1 MISTRRI
8 EANGLSFT
16 IDEAGAGDDV
26 ALLLHGFP
34 ESRLAWRKQIPVL
47 ADMGWRVVAPDM
59 RGYADSSRPD
69 GVKAYHVDNLAADV
83 AALFDALGAK
93 RRLLIGHDW
102 GGMVAW
108 AAAAMKVTPL
118 DGLIVMNAPNPG
130 VYGKLVKR
138 SLKQMMASWY
148 VMFFQAP
155 GLPESAL
162 KAKGGRAIVKS
173 FTDNIADP
181 AAVPPD
187 VLEAYRTN
195 ILKPG
200 VATTM
205 INYYRANTD
214 MVWNNKL
221 KQKVTA
227 PTLLIWGEKD
237 FALHIKNT
245 EGNEEFVDDFTLAR
259 IPGASHW
266 VQYDAAEQVN
276 DAMIKW
282 LNAHGLG
289 RERAA
294 A

>member
-1 MISTRRI
+1 M
-8 EANGLSFT
+8 
-16 IDEAGAGDDV
+16 
-26 ALLLHGFP
+26 
-34 ESRLAWRKQIPVL
+34 
-47 ADMGWRVVAPDM
+47 
-59 RGYADSSRPD
+59 
-69 GVKAYHVDNLAADV
+69 
-83 AALFDALGAK
+83 FDALGAK

-138 SLKQMMASWY
+138 SLSQMMSSWY
-148 VMFFQAP
+148 VMFFQMP
-155 GLPESAL
+155 RLPEAAL
-162 KAKGGRAIVKS
+162 KANGGRAIVKS

-245 EGNEEFVDDFTLAR
+245 EGNEQFVDDFTLAR

-266 VQYDAAEQVN
+266 VQYDAAAQVN
-276 DAMIKW
+276 AAMVAWLDAR
-282 LNAHGLG
+282 GLG
-289 RERAA
+289 RERSAA
-294 A
+294 